1 MLVNLDRII
10 IVFCISGYLDISCR
24 GGNEWVFELLYKLI
38 QKFFIQFS
46 LGLIDEWGWVVVLN
60 VSFDYVG
67 LFVSKI

>member
-38 QKFFIQFS
+38 
-46 LGLIDEWGWVVVLN
+46 
-60 VSFDYVG
+60 
-67 LFVSKI
+67 

>member
-10 IVFCISGYLDISCR
+10 SGYLEIVSCR